1 MASVTKTYTN
11 TSEQPNVT
19 YKTTVKLTRVSAT
32 KIKISVSC
40 DTRLGGPE
48 DWLGTGHKLVGHI
61 WFDGKDHTWTIKK
74 STSSWS
80 GSAWHENSGNSWT
93 IDAGPEV
100 TSDSFQLKF
109 VNTYDTAGDIGWQKS
124 FSVDVDSG
132 VSYATDDHSGV
143 EITGEAD
150 SQANATVEL
159 SSIPSSVGYTRVI
172 CWYNGDEYVGYTPV
186 TGTSHST
193 TFTGLMPNTT
203 YKLTAKIMVGSI
215 DGSVIATKTV
225 SITTP
230 QETGSLSLVPQS
242 TYITAEISEMF
253 NEPNYDRSIE
263 VYVKRP
269 DASAYTLATTVTSQS
284 ETASANIKNLISGAE
299 YDVQV
304 LIKNGS
310 TTLKTLTGR
319 TETLEDTSL
328 IPTGILENVHQQLG
342 TRNCYVYWDVDKLV
356 AGTIYE
362 IQAKPEG
369 KAWETIATLDEVQE
383 ATMVTL
389 EYGNVDVAFRVKTT
403 NPSVAE
409 DLANYSNIFYFYV
422 RDDFLWDI
430 EKVAG
435 VSTITANEWNRLREY
450 AIARNNALGNTVN
463 IPVVRQGEA
472 VTAQTYNT
480 MKNAISLVTLI
491 DVADKRR
498 GDAITAADID
508 ALRVA
513 INTVAT

>member
-19 YKTTVKLTRVSAT
+19 YKTTVTLSRVSAT
-32 KIKISVSC
+32 KIKVAVSC
-40 DTRLGGPE
+40 DTKLGSPGS
-48 DWLGTGHKLVGHI
+48 WLGTGHKLVGHI

-80 GSAWHENSGNSWT
+80 GDDWHEDSGGSWE
-93 IDAGPEV
+93 IAAGPNV
-100 TSDSFQLKF
+100 TYDAFKLKF
-109 VNTYDTAGDIGWQKS
+109 VNTYDTAGDIGWQDD
-124 FSVDVDSG
+124 FVVSVASG
-132 VSYATDDHSGV
+132 VSYATDDHDDV
-143 EITGEAD
+143 KITGEAD

-159 SSIPSSVGYTRVI
+159 SSIPKSVGYTRVI
-172 CWYNGDEYVGYTPV
+172 CWYNGDEYIGYTTV
-186 TGTSHST
+186 SATSHSK

-203 YKLTAKIMVGSI
+203 YKLTAKIRIGSTSGSI
-215 DGSVIATKTV
+215 IATKTV

-242 TYITAEISEMF
+242 TYITAEISDMF

-328 IPTGILENVHQQLG
+328 IPTGILEEVRQQLG

-369 KAWETIATLDEVQE
+369 EAWVTIATLDEVQE

-389 EYGNVDVAFRVKTT
+389 EYGNVDVAFRIKTT

-409 DLANYSNIFYFYV
+409 DLANYSNIYYFYV

-430 EKVAG
+430 EKVPG
-435 VSTITANEWNRLREY
+435 ESRITANEWNRLREY
-450 AIARNNALGNTVN
+450 AVARNNALGNTVN
-463 IPVVRQGEA
+463 IPVVRQGDG
-472 VTAQTYNT
+472 VTAAVYNT
-480 MKNAISLVTLI
+480 MKNAISLVTPI
-491 DVADKRR
+491 AIADKRR

-513 INTVAT
+513 INTVA